1 MGVSDNFTAGEPQ
14 RIAALVA
21 AGANSSNCARRT
33 LHINQV
39 RARSRRA
46 GAGSR
51 PRPHSSV
58 QIGQEIHS
66 PAIAPEF
73 FTEIREQ
80 RVFPMNCGAGVG
92 ILYSLPAED
101 RQTCRNRLKYRSF
114 VVDCH
119 KWRGTCRGINR
130 NQGARRSVRREAVG
144 KFRRSRTSK
153 IHGYRSWCFRETRH
167 SIRTILPRCLS
178 YFPQGIHLPRCNIH
192 ARAPP

>member
-1 MGVSDNFTAGEPQ
+1 
-14 RIAALVA
+14 
-21 AGANSSNCARRT
+21 
-33 LHINQV
+33 
-39 RARSRRA
+39 
-46 GAGSR
+46 
-51 PRPHSSV
+51 
-58 QIGQEIHS
+58 
-66 PAIAPEF
+66 
-73 FTEIREQ
+73 
-80 RVFPMNCGAGVG
+80 MNCGAGVG

-119 KWRGTCRGINR
+119 KWRRTCAGINR

-178 YFPQGIHLPRCNIH
+178 YFPQGIHLPTCNIH
-192 ARAPP
+192 ARAPTGRVSAVRICWRLAPAVETWSRSGTGSPAEAPAGAAAFLRASHRFRADSAPVVPNEGYRISLPLRTHIPECSSI